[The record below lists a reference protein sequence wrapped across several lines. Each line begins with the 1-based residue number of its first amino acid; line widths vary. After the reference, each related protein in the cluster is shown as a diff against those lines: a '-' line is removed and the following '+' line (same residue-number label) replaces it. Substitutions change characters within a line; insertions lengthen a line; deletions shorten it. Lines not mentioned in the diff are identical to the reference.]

1 MKNLKLFS
9 IALVILAIVGITG
22 CNRFNCQSGS
32 GKQVSQTRTLSAF
45 SKIKVGGSFRIILKQ
60 DSSHSVR
67 IVADDNIQ
75 RLIETDVN
83 GNTLNI
89 GMEGNFCNTGQI
101 TVYLSS
107 KNLEG
112 IDASGA
118 VEIES
123 ANTIK
128 TKDFLLGLSGST
140 KVTLDL
146 NASLMQTRSSGSS
159 EIYLKGQAGTHEINI
174 SGSGE
179 VEALDFVVGK
189 YNIESSGASEC
200 NINVLNELHVS
211 SSGSSDVKYK
221 GSPQKV
227 TNNNSGSS
235 SVKKVN

>member
-1 MKNLKLFS
+1 
-9 IALVILAIVGITG
+9 
-22 CNRFNCQSGS
+22 
-32 GKQVSQTRTLSAF
+32 
-45 SKIKVGGSFRIILKQ
+45 
-60 DSSHSVR
+60 VR

-227 TNNNSGSS
+227 TNDNSGSS
-235 SVKKVN
+235 SVKKIN